1 MTTLNHIVVLFAAML
16 FFVLYVNVN
25 GDGGYSNTYRK
36 QEDNG
41 HYSFGYHIKDKKG
54 ATNFRKEKG
63 DGWGHVSGSYGL
75 HDKDGRMRVVHYKA
89 DKKGFR
95 AVIKT
100 NEPGKWI

>member
-16 FFVLYVNVN
+16 LFVLFVNVN

-54 ATNFRKEKG
+54 LCGFSKCFVF
-63 DGWGHVSGSYGL
+63 VSDS
-75 HDKDGRMRVVHYKA
+75 
-89 DKKGFR
+89 
-95 AVIKT
+95 
-100 NEPGKWI
+100 